1 MKYGKI
7 CKAEFIERPNR
18 FVAVVRLKEEGG
30 SNRRGSGTEG
40 EIVRVHV
47 KNTGR
52 CRELLVPGAE
62 VILEDFRDRM
72 GSRKMEYSLIAV
84 YKDAADNGS
93 LLINMDS
100 QAPNAAVR
108 EMLEEGSPELP
119 GLKYPLSHI
128 KPEAKFGDSRL
139 DFYVEDAGAEGGAGD
154 AAAEE
159 RAEDANRQKAF
170 IEVKGVTL
178 EVKGIVRFPDVP
190 TERGTKHLKELQR
203 AAAEGYAA
211 YVVFVIQMDRA
222 EKFEPNAAT
231 DPVFAKELA
240 RAADSGV
247 HVLAYTCRVA
257 ENGMSVKTPIPV
269 NL

>member
-30 SNRRGSGTEG
+30 NNRRGSEPR
-40 EIVRVHV
+40 EQIVRVHV

-119 GLKYPLSHI
+119 GLKYPLSLI

-139 DFYVEDAGAEGGAGD
+139 DFYVEDAGAEGTAGN
-154 AAAEE
+154 AA
-159 RAEDANRQKAF
+159 RQKAF

-178 EVKGIVRFPDVP
+178 ENNGIVRFPDAP
-190 TERGTKHLKELQR
+190 TVRGTKHLKELQR

-231 DPVFAKELA
+231 DPAFAKELA

-247 HVLAYTCRVA
+247 QVLAYTCRVA

>member
-18 FVAVVRLKEEGG
+18 FVAVVRLKEEGD
-30 SNRRGSGTEG
+30 SNRRGSEPG
-40 EIVRVHV
+40 EQIVRVHV

-52 CRELLVPGAE
+52 CREILVPGAE
-62 VILEDFRDRM
+62 LILEDFRDRM

-108 EMLEEGSPELP
+108 EMLEEGSPALP
-119 GLKYPLSHI
+119 GLKYPLSLI

-154 AAAEE
+154 AA
-159 RAEDANRQKAF
+159 RDAARQKAF

-178 EVKGIVRFPDVP
+178 EDKGIVRFPDAP

-247 HVLAYTCRVA
+247 QVLAYTCRVA
-257 ENGMSVKTPIPV
+257 ENGMSVHKQLPV
-269 NL
+269 EI

>member
-1 MKYGKI
+1 MKYKKI

-18 FVAVVRLKEEGG
+18 FVAVVRLKETGK
-30 SNRRGSGTEG
+30 
-40 EIVRVHV
+40 IIRVHV

-62 VILEDFRDRM
+62 VILDDFRDRM

-84 YKDAADNGS
+84 YKGD

-100 QAPNAAVR
+100 QAPNAAVH
-108 EMLEEGSPELP
+108 EMLKEGRLKLA
-119 GLKYPLSHI
+119 GLKYPLSLI

-139 DFYVEDAGAEGGAGD
+139 DFYVEDAGAEAAAGD
-154 AAAEE
+154 AT
-159 RAEDANRQKAF
+159 RQKAF

-178 EVKGIVRFPDVP
+178 EDKGIVRFPDAP

-203 AAAEGYAA
+203 AAAEGYAV

-231 DPVFAKELA
+231 DPVFAKELV

-247 HVLAYTCRVA
+247 RVLAYTCRVV
-257 ENGMSVKTPIPV
+257 ENGMSIKKAIPV